1 MGVSVLVGVIVGV
14 GVRVLVGVIVG
25 VGVLVGV
32 IVGVIDGVGVGVTDA
47 AGQNELSSNN
57 CILVFSMSST
67 LETLIHNTS
76 FIFVILPI
84 ILR

>member
-1 MGVSVLVGVIVGV
+1 VT
-14 GVRVLVGVIVG
+14 VG

-32 IVGVIDGVGVGVTDA
+32 IVGVTVGVGVLVGVIVGVGVGDTDA
-47 AGQNELSSNN
+47 AGQNVLSSNDN
-57 CILVFSMSST
+57 ILAFSMSST
-67 LETLIHNTS
+67 LATLTHNTS